1 MSALLTLAAEVAMLV
16 LALAWVAAFV
26 RLVRGPSLAD
36 RAVALDL
43 MATLVIVLA
52 AAGAIAF
59 DHPVLLDVAIV
70 LALVAFVGTVAF
82 GLYLERAARK
92 EAE

>member
-59 DHPVLLDVAIV
+59 DDPVLVDVAIV